1 MRAGELWTKI
11 ISLMNRIE
19 QKFAELRAK
28 NQPALIL
35 YLSAGDPN
43 LDTTEKLI
51 LALEQAGADI
61 IELGV
66 PFSDPMADGPTI
78 QSASERALKN
88 YFTLED
94 IFAMAE
100 RIRSKSQIPLL
111 LFSYYNPIFKF
122 GEERAVSLA
131 QEAGIDGML
140 VVDLPPEESE
150 NLGKLCADYGLSLV
164 HLATPTSTPERL
176 KLIAQASSGFI
187 YYVSVTG
194 VTGARE
200 QLPEDLIE
208 HLRLV
213 KKFTDLPIAV
223 GFGISRS
230 EQAKELGRIA
240 DAVVVGSALV
250 KLIEKYSSTDKLF
263 EEVKNFARS
272 LKSELEKSRS

>member
-1 MRAGELWTKI
+1 
-11 ISLMNRIE
+11 MNRIE
-19 QKFAELRAK
+19 QKFTELRAK

-35 YLSAGDPN
+35 YLTAGDPN

-51 LALEQAGADI
+51 LTLEQAGTDI

-88 YFTLED
+88 YFTLND
-94 IFAMAE
+94 LFALVE
-100 RIRSKSQIPLL
+100 RIRSRSQIPIL

-131 QEAGIDGML
+131 QEAGIDGIL

-150 NLGKLCADYGLSLV
+150 NLRQLCADYGLSLV

-200 QLPEDLIE
+200 QLPEDIKE
-208 HLRLV
+208 HINLV
-213 KKFTDLPIAV
+213 KSFTNLPVAV
-223 GFGISRS
+223 GFGISKP
-230 EQAKELGRIA
+230 EQAGELGKIA
-240 DAVVVGSALV
+240 DGVVVGSALV
-250 KLIEKYSSTDKLF
+250 KLIEESARSQELF
-263 EEVKNFARS
+263 DRVEKFVRS
-272 LKSELEKSRS
+272 LKSELEKARS